1 MLKTRFLAVISV
13 MLSTAWAATVGQA
26 AGPVVQVEPS
36 RVIELVEQGHSEK
49 APVISSIALE
59 SAGRLLATSGDDH
72 LVRIWNV
79 QQGELVRRLGGHAD
93 WVRSVVFSPDGRML
107 ATAGDDRRIKLWD
120 MASDQPQP
128 RAAVLRSQPRAAVLR
143 SVSIPAPDWAVH
155 ALALSGDG
163 GMLAAAGFAKTVRIH
178 DTRSG
183 ALLWELDAPGG
194 DIRALAFSPDGTQL
208 AAAGRRGPIRVWTTA
223 DGRHVHDLV
232 GHRRRVWALAYSP
245 DGTRL
250 ASAGEG
256 RDVRLWGTGTGE
268 LVQTLPPRRAKVLA
282 LAFCSTGRLA
292 VGGSDNVIRV
302 WDLADRF
309 ERFEL
314 VGHTGSVTALTWDA
328 STGML
333 LSGSFDTTVRLWRLP
348 AENVD
353 RISGAFHRSG
363 GVLSPD

>member
-1 MLKTRFLAVISV
+1 MSKSRFLAVISV
-13 MLSTAWAATVGQA
+13 TLSTAWAATVVQA
-26 AGPVVQVEPS
+26 AEPVVQIEPS
-36 RVIELVEQGHSEK
+36 RVIELVEQGRSEK
-49 APVISSIALE
+49 VPVISSIALDA
-59 SAGRLLATSGDDH
+59 AGRLLATSGDDH

-79 QQGELVRRLGGHAD
+79 QQGELIRRLDGHAD

-107 ATAGDDRRIKLWD
+107 ATAGDDRRIKLWN
-120 MASDQPQP
+120 MASDRPHP
-128 RAAVLRSQPRAAVLR
+128 RAVRSQPRAAVLR
-143 SVSIPAPDWAVH
+143 FVSIPVPDWAVH

-178 DTRSG
+178 DARSG
-183 ALLWELDAPGG
+183 ALLWELDARDG
-194 DIRALAFSPDGTQL
+194 DIRALAFSPDGAQL

-256 RDVRLWGTGTGE
+256 RDVRLWDTGTGE
-268 LVQTLPPRRAKVLA
+268 LMQTLPPRRAKILA
-282 LAFCSTGRLA
+282 LAFCSAGRLA

-302 WDLADRF
+302 WDLADRR

-328 STGML
+328 SDGML
-333 LSGSFDTTVRLWRLP
+333 LSGSFDTTVRLWQLP

-363 GVLSPD
+363 GVFGPD